1 MDELRLLNKA
11 DYSQLYDLRREC
23 FPILTKKQEDF
34 AMKNYYDEINWY
46 GIFFKEFLIS
56 VIWIKPMELTF
67 NNTTI
72 MAGGIGSVATNP
84 KYRNKGYSKKLINHA
99 LSIMNKRGYVLS
111 SLAPFLTSFYKKF
124 GYSNTLSFY
133 ELTYQMKQLSYLEK
147 NVVNE
152 NNTVDLT
159 KKLVKARKNFS
170 KQYNLYC
177 QRDNKLM
184 ASYVQ
189 SFYEKGYK
197 IKTIKD
203 RGYVIYKEKEND
215 IFISEIV
222 YKDFAILEELLAFIY
237 NVYKNKENIIIITPP
252 DSLII
257 DTIKSDCESIK
268 LIQDK
273 MSKILD
279 VKKMLVISDFPENIV
294 INVDGITY
302 IKKNNQCISTSEKAD
317 IHFTIQGF
325 TQYILGVR
333 SLLQLQITK
342 QIFINNL
349 GNIPI
354 TTKTLFENEVY

>member
-1 MDELRLLNKA
+1 
-11 DYSQLYDLRREC
+11 
-23 FPILTKKQEDF
+23 
-34 AMKNYYDEINWY
+34 MKYYYDEINWY
-46 GIFFKEFLIS
+46 GMFSKEFLIS

-67 NNTTI
+67 NNTLI

-84 KYRNKGYSKKLINHA
+84 LYRNKGYSKRLINHA
-99 LSIMNKRGYVLS
+99 LTIMNKRGYVLS
-111 SLAPFLTSFYKKF
+111 SLAPFLTSFYEKF

-147 NVVNE
+147 KVVNDDG
-152 NNTVDLT
+152 TVELT
-159 KKLVKARKNFS
+159 KKLVKARRNFS
-170 KQYNLYC
+170 KRYNLYC

-197 IKTIKD
+197 IKAIKD
-203 RGYVIYKEKEND
+203 SGYVIYKEKKND

-222 YKDFAILEELLAFIY
+222 YNDFTILEELLAYIY
-237 NVYKNKENIIIITPP
+237 NVYKNKENIVIITPP

-257 DTIKSDCESIK
+257 DNIKSDCESIK

-279 VKKMLVISDFPENIV
+279 VKRMLVISDFPENIV
-294 INVDGITY
+294 INIDGISY
-302 IKKNNQCISTSEKAD
+302 IKRNNQCIITTKKAA
-317 IHFTIQGF
+317 IRFTIQGF
-325 TQYILGVR
+325 TQYILGVK
-333 SLLQLQITK
+333 SLLELQFTK
-342 QIFINNL
+342 QIIINNL
-349 GNIPI
+349 GNISI